1 MPRSLPFRFT
11 PLRIVMALCALALS
25 ACGDRT
31 AAPADLV
38 FINGAEVGS
47 IDPSQVSAQVDGRV
61 VTSLFEGLMRYNA
74 QGRAEPGV
82 AFEPAVSPDGLTWTF
97 PFRDTAR
104 WSNGE
109 PVTSRD
115 FMLSWQRF
123 LLPATAAD
131 YASIF
136 YCIKNAEAY
145 NTGKITDFNAV
156 GVKAPDD
163 RTIVVTLENPVP
175 YFKDLVAFMA
185 FCPIHVPSFNQLGA
199 TYFKPGKLVGNGP
212 YQLKEWRLNDRI
224 RLERSPTY
232 WDAGNVKMASVD
244 VLPIDNPSTAVN
256 LFLTGGSDLMMDK
269 GLIPNAL
276 ADELRKKPY
285 FHHKPFLATWF
296 IRFNAKRKPYDD
308 PRVRKAL
315 TLVLDRD
322 RIVNAVTRLGEVPA
336 FAITPPGTGDNYQPP
351 AGLRPDIAEAKRLLA
366 EAGFPD
372 GRGFPVLS
380 FLYPSKFP
388 SDRGI
393 AVELQSMWQRHLGI
407 TVALTSEEYKTY
419 LDSQKKVDYDVCRS
433 SWVGDYN
440 DPNTFLD
447 MFLTTSGNNRTGWSS
462 AAYDALISQAA
473 AEADPAKRYS
483 ILKQAETQ
491 LIETECVIAPVYHY
505 VGVQFYQPE
514 FLGGVEANLIDEHP
528 LRCMFWKQPPPR
540 VGGPAAQ

>member
-1 MPRSLPFRFT
+1 MLRSLPFRFT
-11 PLRIVMALCALALS
+11 SLRLVTAVCALALS

-31 AAPADLV
+31 TAPADLV

-47 IDPSQVSAQVDGRV
+47 LDPAQVSAQVDGRV
-61 VTSLFEGLMRYNA
+61 VTSLFEGLMRYNS

-82 AFEPAVSPDGLTWTF
+82 SLEPSVSPDGLTYTF

-115 FMLSWQRF
+115 FMLSWNRF
-123 LLPATAAD
+123 LRPATAAD

-145 NTGKITDFNAV
+145 NTGTITDFNEV

-163 RTIVVTLENPVP
+163 RTLVVTLENPVP
-175 YFKDLVAFMA
+175 YFKDLIAFMA
-185 FCPIHVPSFNQLGA
+185 FCPIHVPSFEKLGA
-199 TYFKPGKLVGNGP
+199 AYFKPGQLVGNGP

-224 RLERSPTY
+224 RLERNPTY
-232 WDAGNVKMASVD
+232 WDAANVKMASVD

-336 FAITPPGTGDNYQPP
+336 FTITPPGTGDNYQPP

-366 EAGFPD
+366 AAGFPD

-462 AAYDALISQAA
+462 AAYDALISLAA
-473 AEADPAKRYS
+473 AEADATKRYA

-540 VGGPAAQ
+540 LGRTNP

>member
-1 MPRSLPFRFT
+1 MLRSLPFRFT
-11 PLRIVMALCALALS
+11 PLRLVTACCALALS

-31 AAPADLV
+31 TAPADLV

-47 IDPSQVSAQVDGRV
+47 LDPAQVSAQVDGRV
-61 VTSLFEGLMRYNA
+61 VTSLFEGLMRYNS

-82 AFEPAVSPDGLTWTF
+82 SLEPSVSPDGLTYTF

-115 FMLSWQRF
+115 FMLSWNRF
-123 LLPATAAD
+123 LRPATAAD

-145 NTGKITDFNAV
+145 NTGTITDFNEV

-163 RTIVVTLENPVP
+163 RTLVVTLENPVP
-175 YFKDLVAFMA
+175 YFKDLIAFMA
-185 FCPIHVPSFNQLGA
+185 FCPIHVPSFEKLGA
-199 TYFKPGKLVGNGP
+199 TYFKPGQLVGNGP

-224 RLERSPTY
+224 RLERNPTY
-232 WDAGNVKMASVD
+232 WDAANVKMASVD

-336 FAITPPGTGDNYQPP
+336 FTITPPGTGDNYQPP

-366 EAGFPD
+366 AAGFPD

-462 AAYDALISQAA
+462 AAYDALISLAA
-473 AEADPAKRYS
+473 AEADATKRYA

-540 VGGPAAQ
+540 LGGRKP

>member
-1 MPRSLPFRFT
+1 MLRSLPFRFT
-11 PLRIVMALCALALS
+11 SLRLVTAVCALALS

-31 AAPADLV
+31 TAPADLV

-47 IDPSQVSAQVDGRV
+47 LDPAQVSAQVDGRV
-61 VTSLFEGLMRYNA
+61 VTSLFEGLMRYNS

-82 AFEPAVSPDGLTWTF
+82 SLEPSVSPDGLTYTF

-115 FMLSWQRF
+115 FMLSWNRF
-123 LLPATAAD
+123 LRPATAAD

-145 NTGKITDFNAV
+145 NTGTITDFNEV

-163 RTIVVTLENPVP
+163 RTLVVTLENPVP
-175 YFKDLVAFMA
+175 YFKDLIAFMA
-185 FCPIHVPSFNQLGA
+185 FCPIHVPSFEKLGA
-199 TYFKPGKLVGNGP
+199 AYFKPGQLVGNGP

-224 RLERSPTY
+224 RLERNPTY
-232 WDAGNVKMASVD
+232 WDAANVKMASVD

-336 FAITPPGTGDNYQPP
+336 FTITPPGTGDNYQPP

-366 EAGFPD
+366 AAGFPD

-462 AAYDALISQAA
+462 AAYDALISLAA
-473 AEADPAKRYS
+473 AEADATKRYA

-540 VGGPAAQ
+540 LGGTNP

>member
-1 MPRSLPFRFT
+1 MLRSLPFRFT
-11 PLRIVMALCALALS
+11 PLRLVTAICALALS

-31 AAPADLV
+31 TAPADLV

-47 IDPSQVSAQVDGRV
+47 LDPAQVSAQVDGRV
-61 VTSLFEGLMRYNA
+61 VTSLFEGLMRYNS

-82 AFEPAVSPDGLTWTF
+82 SLEPSVSPDGLTYTF

-109 PVTSRD
+109 PVTSLD
-115 FMLSWQRF
+115 FMLSWNRF
-123 LLPATAAD
+123 LRPATAAD

-145 NTGKITDFNAV
+145 NTGKITDFNEV

-163 RTIVVTLENPVP
+163 RTLVVTLENPVP
-175 YFKDLVAFMA
+175 YFKDLIAFMA
-185 FCPIHVPSFNQLGA
+185 FCPIHVPSFEKLGA
-199 TYFKPGKLVGNGP
+199 TYFKPGQLTGNGP

-224 RLERSPTY
+224 RLERNPTY
-232 WDAGNVKMASVD
+232 WDAANVKMASVD

-336 FAITPPGTGDNYQPP
+336 FTITPPGTGDNYQPP
-351 AGLRPDIAEAKRLLA
+351 VGLPPDIAEAKRLLA
-366 EAGFPD
+366 EAVFPD

-447 MFLTTSGNNRTGWSS
+447 MFLTTSGNNRTGWAS

-473 AEADPAKRYS
+473 AEADATKRYA

-491 LIETECVIAPVYHY
+491 LIETECVVAPVYHY

-540 VGGPAAQ
+540 LGGVKP

>member
-1 MPRSLPFRFT
+1 MLRSLPFRFT
-11 PLRIVMALCALALS
+11 PLRLVTACCALALS

-31 AAPADLV
+31 TAPADLV

-47 IDPSQVSAQVDGRV
+47 LDPAQVSAQVDGRV
-61 VTSLFEGLMRYNA
+61 VTSLFEGLMRYNS

-82 AFEPAVSPDGLTWTF
+82 SLEPSVSPDGLTYTF

-115 FMLSWQRF
+115 FMLSWNRF
-123 LLPATAAD
+123 LRPATAAD

-145 NTGKITDFNAV
+145 NTGKITDFNEV

-163 RTIVVTLENPVP
+163 RTLVVTLENPVP
-175 YFKDLVAFMA
+175 YFKDLIAFMA
-185 FCPIHVPSFNQLGA
+185 FCPIHVPTFEKLGA
-199 TYFKPGKLVGNGP
+199 TYFKPGQLVGNGP

-224 RLERSPTY
+224 RLERNPTY
-232 WDAGNVKMASVD
+232 WDAANVKMASVD

-336 FAITPPGTGDNYQPP
+336 FTITPPGTGDNYQPP

-366 EAGFPD
+366 AAGFPD

-462 AAYDALISQAA
+462 AAYDALISLAA
-473 AEADPAKRYS
+473 AEADATKRYA

-540 VGGPAAQ
+540 LGGTNP

>member
-1 MPRSLPFRFT
+1 MLRSLPFRFT
-11 PLRIVMALCALALS
+11 SLRLVTAVCALALS

-31 AAPADLV
+31 TAPADLV

-47 IDPSQVSAQVDGRV
+47 LDPAQVSAQVDGRV
-61 VTSLFEGLMRYNA
+61 VTSLFEGLMRYNS

-82 AFEPAVSPDGLTWTF
+82 SLEPSVSPDGLTYTF

-115 FMLSWQRF
+115 FMLSWNRF
-123 LLPATAAD
+123 LRPATAAD

-145 NTGKITDFNAV
+145 NTGTITDFNEV

-163 RTIVVTLENPVP
+163 RTLVVTLENPVP
-175 YFKDLVAFMA
+175 YFKDLIAFMA
-185 FCPIHVPSFNQLGA
+185 FCPIHVPTFEKLGA
-199 TYFKPGKLVGNGP
+199 TYFKPGQLVGNGP

-224 RLERSPTY
+224 RLERNPTY
-232 WDAGNVKMASVD
+232 WDAANVKMASVD

-336 FAITPPGTGDNYQPP
+336 FTITPPGTGDNYQPP

-366 EAGFPD
+366 AAGFPD

-462 AAYDALISQAA
+462 AAYDALISLAA
-473 AEADPAKRYS
+473 AEADATKRYA

-540 VGGPAAQ
+540 LGGTNP

>member
-1 MPRSLPFRFT
+1 MLRSLPFRFT
-11 PLRIVMALCALALS
+11 SLRLVTAVCALALS

-31 AAPADLV
+31 TAPADLV

-47 IDPSQVSAQVDGRV
+47 LDPAQVSAQVDGRV
-61 VTSLFEGLMRYNA
+61 VTSLFEGLMRYNS

-82 AFEPAVSPDGLTWTF
+82 SLEPSVSPDGLTYTF

-115 FMLSWQRF
+115 FMLSWNRF
-123 LLPATAAD
+123 LRPATAAD

-136 YCIKNAEAY
+136 YCIKKAEAY
-145 NTGKITDFNAV
+145 NTGTITDFNEV

-163 RTIVVTLENPVP
+163 RTLVVTLENPVP
-175 YFKDLVAFMA
+175 YFKDLIAFMA
-185 FCPIHVPSFNQLGA
+185 FCPIHVPSFEKLGA
-199 TYFKPGKLVGNGP
+199 AYFKPGQLVGNGP

-224 RLERSPTY
+224 RLERNPTY
-232 WDAGNVKMASVD
+232 WDAANVKMASVD

-336 FAITPPGTGDNYQPP
+336 FTITPPGTGDNYQPP

-366 EAGFPD
+366 AAGFPD

-462 AAYDALISQAA
+462 AAYDALISLAA
-473 AEADPAKRYS
+473 AEADATKRYA

-540 VGGPAAQ
+540 LGRTNP

>member
-82 AFEPAVSPDGLTWTF
+82 AFEPAVSPDGLIWTF

>member
-1 MPRSLPFRFT
+1 MLRSLPFRFT
-11 PLRIVMALCALALS
+11 SLRLVTAVCALALS

-31 AAPADLV
+31 TAPADLV

-47 IDPSQVSAQVDGRV
+47 LDPAQVSAQVDGRV
-61 VTSLFEGLMRYNA
+61 VTSLFEGLMRYNS

-82 AFEPAVSPDGLTWTF
+82 SLEPSVSPDGLTYTF

-115 FMLSWQRF
+115 FMLSWNRF
-123 LLPATAAD
+123 LRPATAAD

-145 NTGKITDFNAV
+145 NTGKITDFNEV

-163 RTIVVTLENPVP
+163 RTLVVTLENPVP
-175 YFKDLVAFMA
+175 YFKDLIAFMA
-185 FCPIHVPSFNQLGA
+185 FCPIHVPSFEKLGA
-199 TYFKPGKLVGNGP
+199 TYFKPGQLVGNGP

-224 RLERSPTY
+224 RLERNPTY
-232 WDAGNVKMASVD
+232 WDAANVKMASVD

-336 FAITPPGTGDNYQPP
+336 FTITPPGTGDNYQPP
-351 AGLRPDIAEAKRLLA
+351 AGLHPDITEAKRLLA
-366 EAGFPD
+366 AAGFPD

-462 AAYDALISQAA
+462 AAYDALISLAA
-473 AEADPAKRYS
+473 AEADATKRYA

-540 VGGPAAQ
+540 LGGTNP

>member
-1 MPRSLPFRFT
+1 MLRSLPFRFT
-11 PLRIVMALCALALS
+11 SLRLVTAVCALALS

-31 AAPADLV
+31 TAPADLV

-47 IDPSQVSAQVDGRV
+47 LDPAQVSAQVDGRV
-61 VTSLFEGLMRYNA
+61 VTSLFEGLMRYNS

-82 AFEPAVSPDGLTWTF
+82 SLEPSVSPDGLTYTF

-115 FMLSWQRF
+115 FMLSWNRF
-123 LLPATAAD
+123 LRPATAAD

-145 NTGKITDFNAV
+145 NTGTITDFNEV

-163 RTIVVTLENPVP
+163 RTLVVTLENPVP
-175 YFKDLVAFMA
+175 YFKDLIAFMA
-185 FCPIHVPSFNQLGA
+185 FCPIHVPTFEKLGA
-199 TYFKPGKLVGNGP
+199 TYFKPGQLVGNGP

-224 RLERSPTY
+224 RLERNPTY
-232 WDAGNVKMASVD
+232 WDAANVKMASVD

-336 FAITPPGTGDNYQPP
+336 FTITPPGTGDNYQPP

-366 EAGFPD
+366 AAGFPD

-462 AAYDALISQAA
+462 AAYDALIALAA
-473 AEADPAKRYS
+473 AEADATKRYA

-540 VGGPAAQ
+540 LGRTNP

>member
-1 MPRSLPFRFT
+1 MLRSLPFRFT
-11 PLRIVMALCALALS
+11 SLRLVTAVCALALS

-31 AAPADLV
+31 TAPADLV

-47 IDPSQVSAQVDGRV
+47 LDPAQVSAQVDGRV
-61 VTSLFEGLMRYNA
+61 VTSLFEGLMRYNS

-82 AFEPAVSPDGLTWTF
+82 SLEPSVSPDGLTYTF

-115 FMLSWQRF
+115 FMLSWNRF
-123 LLPATAAD
+123 LRPATAAD

-145 NTGKITDFNAV
+145 NTGTITDFNEV

-163 RTIVVTLENPVP
+163 RTLVVTLENPVP
-175 YFKDLVAFMA
+175 YFKDLIAFMA
-185 FCPIHVPSFNQLGA
+185 FCPIHVPTFEKLGA
-199 TYFKPGKLVGNGP
+199 TYFKPGQLVGNGP

-224 RLERSPTY
+224 RLERNPTY
-232 WDAGNVKMASVD
+232 WDAANVKMASVD

-336 FAITPPGTGDNYQPP
+336 FTITPPGTGDNYQPP
-351 AGLRPDIAEAKRLLA
+351 AGLHPDITEAKRLLA
-366 EAGFPD
+366 AAGFPD

-462 AAYDALISQAA
+462 AAYDALIALAA
-473 AEADPAKRYS
+473 AEADATKRYA

-540 VGGPAAQ
+540 LGGTNP

>member
-1 MPRSLPFRFT
+1 MLRSLPFRFT
-11 PLRIVMALCALALS
+11 PLRLVTACCALALS

-31 AAPADLV
+31 TAPADLV

-47 IDPSQVSAQVDGRV
+47 LDPAQVSAQVDGRV
-61 VTSLFEGLMRYNA
+61 VTSLFEGLMRYNS

-82 AFEPAVSPDGLTWTF
+82 SLEPSVSPDGLTYTF

-115 FMLSWQRF
+115 FMLSWNRF
-123 LLPATAAD
+123 LRPATAAD

-145 NTGKITDFNAV
+145 NTGKITDFNEV

-163 RTIVVTLENPVP
+163 RTLVVTLENPVP
-175 YFKDLVAFMA
+175 YFKDLIAFMA
-185 FCPIHVPSFNQLGA
+185 FCPIHVPSFEKLGA
-199 TYFKPGKLVGNGP
+199 TYFKPGQLVGNGP

-224 RLERSPTY
+224 RLERNPTY
-232 WDAGNVKMASVD
+232 WDAANVKMASVD

-336 FAITPPGTGDNYQPP
+336 FTITPPGTGDNYQPP
-351 AGLRPDIAEAKRLLA
+351 AGLHPDITEAKRLLA
-366 EAGFPD
+366 AAGFPD

-462 AAYDALISQAA
+462 AAYDALIALAA
-473 AEADPAKRYS
+473 AEADATKRYA

-540 VGGPAAQ
+540 LGGRKP

>member
-1 MPRSLPFRFT
+1 MTPSLLSR
-11 PLRIVMALCALALS
+11 LSRALAA
-25 ACGDRT
+25 ACLLAAGACSERAT
-31 AAPADLV
+31 APADLV

-47 IDPSQVSAQVDGRV
+47 IDPSQVSSQVDGRV

-82 AFEPAVSPDGLTWTF
+82 STGPSVSPDGRTYTF
-97 PFRDTAR
+97 PLRETAR

-109 PVTSRD
+109 VVTSQD
-115 FMLSWQRF
+115 FLGSWHRF

-136 YCIKNAEAY
+136 YCIKNAEAF
-145 NTGKITDFNAV
+145 NTGKLTDFSQV
-156 GVKAPDD
+156 GIQAPDS
-163 RTIVVTLENPVP
+163 RTLVVTLENPVP
-175 YFKDLVAFMA
+175 YFQDLVAFMA
-185 FCPIHVPSFNQLGA
+185 FCPIHLPSLQALGSA
-199 TYFKPGKLVGNGP
+199 YFKPAHLVGNGP

-224 RLERSPTY
+224 RLQRSPTY
-232 WDAGNVKMASVD
+232 WDAAQVRMATVD
-244 VLPIDNPSTAVN
+244 VLPIDNPATAVN
-256 LFLTGGSDLMMDK
+256 LFLTNEADLMMDK

-296 IRFNAKRKPYDD
+296 IRFNAQRKPYDD
-308 PRVRKAL
+308 PRVRQAL

-336 FAITPPGTGDNYQPP
+336 FSITPPGAGDNYQPP
-351 AGLRPDIAEAKRLLA
+351 AGLAPDIALAQKLLA
-366 EAGFPD
+366 EAGFPG
-372 GRGFPVLS
+372 GRGFPVLN
-380 FLYPSKFP
+380 FLYPNKFP

-393 AVELQSMWQRHLGI
+393 AVELQSMWQRHLGL

-419 LDSQKKVDYDVCRS
+419 LDSQKKVDYDVSRS

-462 AAYDALISQAA
+462 PAYDQLIAQAA
-473 AEADPAKRYS
+473 SEADPAKRYA
-483 ILKQAETQ
+483 ILRQAETQ
-491 LIETECVIAPVYHY
+491 LIETECVVAPVYHY
-505 VGVQFYQPE
+505 VGVQFYQPD
-514 FLGGVEANLIDEHP
+514 FLGGVEANLTDEHP
-528 LRCMFWKQPPPR
+528 LRCLFWKQSPPR
-540 VGGPAAQ
+540 LSKP

>member
-1 MPRSLPFRFT
+1 MTCCLPIR
-11 PLRIVMALCALALS
+11 LSRALAA
-25 ACGDRT
+25 ACFLTMASCGERT
-31 AAPADLV
+31 TVPADLV

-47 IDPSQVSAQVDGRV
+47 IDPSQVSSQVDGRV

-82 AFEPAVSPDGLTWTF
+82 SLTPSVSADGKTWTF
-97 PFRDTAR
+97 PFRENAR
-104 WSNGE
+104 WSNGD
-109 PVTSRD
+109 PVTSQD

-123 LLPATAAD
+123 LEPATAAD

-136 YCIKNAEAY
+136 YCIKNAEAF
-145 NTGKITDFNAV
+145 NTGKTTDFNAV
-156 GVKAPDD
+156 GVKAPDA
-163 RTIVVTLENPVP
+163 RTLVVTLENPVP

-185 FCPIHVPSFNQLGA
+185 FCPVHVPTLEKLGA
-199 TYFKPGKLVGNGP
+199 AYFKPANLVGNGP
-212 YQLKEWRLNDRI
+212 YQLTEWRLNDRI
-224 RLERSPTY
+224 RLTRNPAY
-232 WDAGNVKMASVD
+232 WDAASVKMASVD

-256 LFLTGGSDLMMDK
+256 LLLTDGADLMMDK

-296 IRFNAKRKPYDD
+296 LRFNAQRKPYND
-308 PRVRKAL
+308 PRVRRAL
-315 TLVLDRD
+315 TLVLDRE
-322 RIVNAVTRLGEVPA
+322 RIVTAVTRLGEVPA
-336 FAITPPGTGDNYQPP
+336 FSITPPGTGDGYQPP
-351 AGLRPDIAEAKRLLA
+351 AGLQPDIAEAKRLLA
-366 EAGFPD
+366 EAGFPE

-393 AVELQSMWQRHLGI
+393 AVELQAMWQRHLGI

-419 LDSQKKVDYDVCRS
+419 LDSQKKVDYDVSRS

-447 MFLTTSGNNRTGWSS
+447 MFLTTSGNNRTGWASP
-462 AAYDALISQAA
+462 AYDTLINQAA
-473 AEADPAKRYS
+473 AEPDSAKRYA
-483 ILKQAETQ
+483 ILQQAETQ

-505 VGVQFYQPE
+505 VGVQFYQPGQ
-514 FLGGVEANLIDEHP
+514 LGGVEANLTDEHP
-528 LRCMFWKQPPPR
+528 LRCMFWKQK
-540 VGGPAAQ
+540 PARLGSGSP

>member
-1 MPRSLPFRFT
+1 MLRSLPFRFT
-11 PLRIVMALCALALS
+11 SLRLVTAVCALALS

-31 AAPADLV
+31 TAPADLV

-47 IDPSQVSAQVDGRV
+47 LDPAQVSAQVDGRV
-61 VTSLFEGLMRYNA
+61 VTSLFEGLMRYNS

-82 AFEPAVSPDGLTWTF
+82 SLEPSVSPDGLTYTF

-115 FMLSWQRF
+115 FMLSWNRF
-123 LLPATAAD
+123 LRPATAAD

-145 NTGKITDFNAV
+145 NTGTITDFNEV

-163 RTIVVTLENPVP
+163 RTLVVTLENPVP
-175 YFKDLVAFMA
+175 YFKDLIAFMA
-185 FCPIHVPSFNQLGA
+185 FCPIHVPTFEKLGA
-199 TYFKPGKLVGNGP
+199 TYFKPGQLVGNGP

-224 RLERSPTY
+224 RLERNPTY
-232 WDAGNVKMASVD
+232 WDAANVKMASVD

-336 FAITPPGTGDNYQPP
+336 FTITPPGTGDNYQPP
-351 AGLRPDIAEAKRLLA
+351 AGLHPDITEAKRLLA
-366 EAGFPD
+366 AAGFPD

-462 AAYDALISQAA
+462 AAYDALISLAA
-473 AEADPAKRYS
+473 AEADATKRYA

-540 VGGPAAQ
+540 LGRTNP

>member
-1 MPRSLPFRFT
+1 MLRSLPFRFT
-11 PLRIVMALCALALS
+11 PLRLVTAVCALALS

-31 AAPADLV
+31 TAPADLV

-47 IDPSQVSAQVDGRV
+47 LDPAQVSAQVDGRV
-61 VTSLFEGLMRYNA
+61 VTSLFEGLMRYNS

-82 AFEPAVSPDGLTWTF
+82 SLEPSVSPDGLTYTF

-115 FMLSWQRF
+115 FMLSWNRF
-123 LLPATAAD
+123 LRPATAAD

-145 NTGKITDFNAV
+145 NTGTITDFNEV

-163 RTIVVTLENPVP
+163 RTLVVTLENPVP
-175 YFKDLVAFMA
+175 YFKDLIAFMA
-185 FCPIHVPSFNQLGA
+185 FCPIHVPSFEKLGA
-199 TYFKPGKLVGNGP
+199 AYFKPGQLVGNGP

-224 RLERSPTY
+224 RLERNPTY
-232 WDAGNVKMASVD
+232 WDAANVKMASVD

-336 FAITPPGTGDNYQPP
+336 FTITPPGTGDNYQPP
-351 AGLRPDIAEAKRLLA
+351 AGLHPDITEAKRLLA
-366 EAGFPD
+366 AAGFPD

-462 AAYDALISQAA
+462 AAYDALIALAA
-473 AEADPAKRYS
+473 AEADATKRYA

-540 VGGPAAQ
+540 LGGRKP

>member
-1 MPRSLPFRFT
+1 MLRSLPFRFT
-11 PLRIVMALCALALS
+11 SLRLVTAVCALALS

-31 AAPADLV
+31 TAPADLV

-47 IDPSQVSAQVDGRV
+47 LDPAQVSAQVDGRV
-61 VTSLFEGLMRYNA
+61 VTSLFEGLMRYNS

-82 AFEPAVSPDGLTWTF
+82 SLEPSVSPDGLTYTF

-115 FMLSWQRF
+115 FMLSWNRF
-123 LLPATAAD
+123 LRPATAAD

-145 NTGKITDFNAV
+145 NTGKITDFNEV

-163 RTIVVTLENPVP
+163 RTLVVTLENPVP
-175 YFKDLVAFMA
+175 YFKDLIAFMA
-185 FCPIHVPSFNQLGA
+185 FCPIHVPTFEKLGA
-199 TYFKPGKLVGNGP
+199 TYFKPGQLVGNGP

-224 RLERSPTY
+224 RLERNPTY
-232 WDAGNVKMASVD
+232 WDAANVKMASVD

-336 FAITPPGTGDNYQPP
+336 FTITPPGTGDNYQPP

-366 EAGFPD
+366 AAGFPD

-462 AAYDALISQAA
+462 AAYDALISLAA
-473 AEADPAKRYS
+473 AEADATKRYA

-540 VGGPAAQ
+540 LGGTNP

>member
-1 MPRSLPFRFT
+1 MPCLLFSRLSR
-11 PLRIVMALCALALS
+11 ALAAGCLLAVVS
-25 ACGDRT
+25 CGDRT
-31 AAPADLV
+31 TVPADLI

-47 IDPSQVSAQVDGRV
+47 IDPSQVSSQVDGRV
-61 VTSLFEGLMRYNA
+61 VTSLFEGLMRYNVE
-74 QGRAEPGV
+74 GRAEPGV
-82 AFEPAVSPDGLTWTF
+82 STGPTVSADGRTYTF

-145 NTGKITDFNAV
+145 NTGKITNFDEV
-156 GVKAPDD
+156 GVKAPDA
-163 RTIVVTLENPVP
+163 RTLVVTLENPVP
-175 YFKDLVAFMA
+175 YFRDLVAFMA
-185 FCPIHVPSFNQLGA
+185 FCPVHVPSLEKLGA
-199 TYFKPGKLVGNGP
+199 AYFKPAHLVGNGP

-224 RLERSPTY
+224 RLQRSPTY
-232 WDAGNVKMASVD
+232 WDVASVKMEAVD
-244 VLPIDNPSTAVN
+244 VLPVDNPATAVN
-256 LFLTGGSDLMMDK
+256 LFLTHGADLMMDK

-276 ADELRKKPY
+276 ADQLRQQPY

-296 IRFNAKRKPYDD
+296 IRFNAQRKPYDD

-322 RIVNAVTRLGEVPA
+322 RIVNAVTRLGEIPA
-336 FAITPPGTGDNYQPP
+336 FAITPPGAGDNYQPP
-351 AGLRPDIAEAKRLLA
+351 AGLPPDIAEAKRLLA
-366 EAGFPD
+366 EAGYPD
-372 GRGFPVLS
+372 GRGFPVLN

-419 LDSQKKVDYDVCRS
+419 LDSQKKVDYDVSRS

-447 MFLTTSGNNRTGWSS
+447 MFLTTSGNNRTGWASP
-462 AAYDALISQAA
+462 AYDALINKAA
-473 AEADPAKRYS
+473 AEADPVRRYA
-483 ILKQAETQ
+483 ILREAETR

-514 FLGGVEANLIDEHP
+514 YLGGVEANLTDEHP

-540 VGGPAAQ
+540 PGGTAP

>member
-1 MPRSLPFRFT
+1 MLRSLPFRFT
-11 PLRIVMALCALALS
+11 SLRLVTAVCALALS

-31 AAPADLV
+31 TAPADLV

-47 IDPSQVSAQVDGRV
+47 LDPAQVSAQVDGRV
-61 VTSLFEGLMRYNA
+61 VTSLFEGLMRYNS

-82 AFEPAVSPDGLTWTF
+82 SLEPSVSPDGLTYTF

-115 FMLSWQRF
+115 FMLSWNRF
-123 LLPATAAD
+123 LRPATAAD

-145 NTGKITDFNAV
+145 NTGTITDFNEV

-163 RTIVVTLENPVP
+163 RTLVVTLENPVP
-175 YFKDLVAFMA
+175 YFKDLIAFMA
-185 FCPIHVPSFNQLGA
+185 FCPIHVPSFEKLGA
-199 TYFKPGKLVGNGP
+199 TYFKPGQLVGNGP

-224 RLERSPTY
+224 RLERNPTY
-232 WDAGNVKMASVD
+232 WDAANVKMASVD

-336 FAITPPGTGDNYQPP
+336 FTITPPGTGDNYQPP

-366 EAGFPD
+366 AAGFPD

-462 AAYDALISQAA
+462 AAYDALISLAA
-473 AEADPAKRYS
+473 AEADATKRYA

-540 VGGPAAQ
+540 LGGTNP